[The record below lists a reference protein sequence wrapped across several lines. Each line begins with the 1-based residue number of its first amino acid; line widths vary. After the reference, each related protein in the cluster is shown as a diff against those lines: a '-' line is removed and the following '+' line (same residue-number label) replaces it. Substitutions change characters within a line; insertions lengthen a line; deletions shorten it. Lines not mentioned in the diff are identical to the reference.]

1 MCTGQSFVVIYNYC
15 CLTSLVLTI
24 LIQSFTTVHLV
35 IIEHSLAEF
44 NVMCTVPSFVNFVIS
59 AVAGNFI
66 VHTVDTKLNYNA
78 LGEH

>member
-1 MCTGQSFVVIYNYC
+1 VQLVVI
-15 CLTSLVLTI
+15 
-24 LIQSFTTVHLV
+24 
-35 IIEHSLAEF
+35 EHCLAEV

-66 VHTVDTKLNYNA
+66 VHTIDTKLNCNA